1 MKKNM
6 KKAIILSGI
15 LCLLLLCGCAG
26 DDEPKETPTNTPAP
40 STELTAESLKDYPE
54 SPVSDFEFEEDADG
68 NVSVLRYNGSDEI
81 VVVPSAYEGKP
92 VKFIG
97 SIALA
102 NGCSAKAV
110 KLPDSV
116 EEIREGAFANNENLE
131 LVVLGSNTKKI
142 EDIAFSNC
150 LNLREVDLNEGLV
163 TLEGG
168 PFAFCPS
175 LKSIYI
181 PGTVTDIDILGLAV
195 DSEEGRTIYGEKG
208 SFIEKEVQEHGEEYH
223 LTFEER

>member
-1 MKKNM
+1 M

-15 LCLLLLCGCAG
+15 LCLLLLCGCGG

-40 STELTAESLKDYPE
+40 STELTAETLKDYPE
-54 SPVSDFEFEEDADG
+54 SPVSDFEFEEDTDG

-131 LVVLGSNTKKI
+131 LVVLGTGTKKWKI
-142 EDIAFSNC
+142 VF
-150 LNLREVDLNEGLV
+150 L
-163 TLEGG
+163 
-168 PFAFCPS
+168 
-175 LKSIYI
+175 
-181 PGTVTDIDILGLAV
+181 
-195 DSEEGRTIYGEKG
+195 
-208 SFIEKEVQEHGEEYH
+208 
-223 LTFEER
+223 